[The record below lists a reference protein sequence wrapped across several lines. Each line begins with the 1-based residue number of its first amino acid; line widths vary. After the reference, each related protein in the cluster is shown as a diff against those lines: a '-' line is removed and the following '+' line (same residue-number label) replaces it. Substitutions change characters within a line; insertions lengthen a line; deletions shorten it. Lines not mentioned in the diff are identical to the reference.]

1 MNKKY
6 LKLSIQIIFIL
17 LVLVLAAYLLNK
29 RLGNRL
35 FGSWIGNNAP
45 TASTTKD
52 IMTDKEKLSLGL
64 YHLGNFEVIS
74 RNELGVPTSY
84 ILLGVEEPKPI
95 ATDIMSDADKI
106 NKRLATST
114 NIQVLKRDDSG
125 RIVEYRIMR
134 TATDTI
140 EKY

>member
-6 LKLSIQIIFIL
+6 LNLSIQIIFIL
-17 LVLVLAAYLLNK
+17 LVLALAAYLLNK
-29 RLGNRL
+29 RLDNRL
-35 FGSWIGNNAP
+35 FGSWLGDSAP
-45 TASTTKD
+45 MASTTKD
-52 IMTDKEKLSLGL
+52 IMTDKEKLALGL
-64 YHLGNFEVIS
+64 YHLGTFEVLS

-95 ATDIMSDADKI
+95 AIDIMNDADKI

-125 RIVEYRIMR
+125 QIVEYRIMR